1 MPDEK
6 TTKTE
11 RLRKRRARNIALF
24 AVLGGFAA
32 LIYAITI
39 VKISLGYGP

>member
-1 MPDEK
+1 MPDEHPNDA
-6 TTKTE
+6 E
-11 RLRKRRARNIALF
+11 RLRKRRSRNLALF

>member
-1 MPDEK
+1 MPPEETAEAK
-6 TTKTE
+6 
-11 RLRKRRARNIALF
+11 RLRKRRARNWALF

>member
-6 TTKTE
+6 TIVTE
-11 RLRKRRARNIALF
+11 RQRKRRARNWALF